1 MKPQK
6 ILVPVDGSISSKNA
20 AKYAASL
27 AAQNGSE
34 ITILYVYGSIS
45 QLLTGKGL
53 HIIKE
58 ELESHADNLLSEYKT
73 LLENCGVSV
82 KTLSKSGEIGNTI
95 LNVADKM
102 NCDLIVMGSRGH
114 SAIEGAIM
122 GSVAIKVLQG
132 ANCPV
137 LVTRKMRHH
146 YPEHACF
153 E

>member
-58 ELESHADNLLSEYKT
+58 ELAQHADSLLSEYKT
-73 LLENCGVSV
+73 LLENCGVTV

-102 NCDLIVMGSRGH
+102 DCDLIVMGSRGH

-122 GSVAIKVLQG
+122 GSVAIKVLHG

-137 LVTRKMRHH
+137 LVTRKMGHH